1 MTMTNLAATEA
12 ATDAPTPTDTGLAIA
27 APLAATAVDDPA
39 LLLLKRMSDPGYL
52 MTVEDVAA
60 YLRVPVGTVRKWREK
75 DCGPTARPI
84 GKYLRYRAGDV
95 IAWFESQ

>member
-1 MTMTNLAATEA
+1 MTTTHLAVPPAA
-12 ATDAPTPTDTGLAIA
+12 ATDLDPTDLAGE
-27 APLAATAVDDPA
+27 PATLGSAEDST
-39 LLLLKRMSDPGYL
+39 LLLLKRMRDPNYL

-75 DCGPTARPI
+75 NTGPTARPV

-95 IAWFESQ
+95 VDWFERQ